1 MKMMEDKSWTLM
13 VALSWRLL
21 QTLMSEPFWTQSP
34 WPSPTHQLPL
44 QTIYVQDGNSC
55 HRERVTVVGLK
66 TLFPGRRKIV
76 GGTSNGDTKEE
87 MIEAVKLNMLHLN
100 LCMAQVLRTN
110 LMVCKRKL

>member
-1 MKMMEDKSWTLM
+1 MMEDKSWTLM

-87 MIEAVKLNMLHLN
+87 MIEAVKLNMV
-100 LCMAQVLRTN
+100 CLRFCGSFGFDF
-110 LMVCKRKL
+110 VCFLFSQH